1 MPLRPKSPTRTS
13 RSLFHYFPSLLG
25 LALSFFAF
33 PLSAEPP
40 AASEQTIPDISRD
53 PSDLPGPQ
61 GKRPPKLVKATLH
74 AVEVEGR
81 LAEGASFPYWT
92 FDGQVPG
99 PFLRVRVGDTLE
111 IHLANDPKSRMVHSV
126 DFHAAWGFSGGAAA
140 TQTIPGQEKI
150 FTFRALNPGLYLY
163 HCGTPMVAQHIANGM
178 YGLILVE
185 PAGGLPKVDREFYIM
200 EAEIYTSA
208 PMGSRGPQT
217 SDVAKILRSEPEY
230 FVFNGSVGALS
241 RHPLRA
247 NAGEKIRI
255 YFGNPGPNFASNLHL
270 LGAVLEHVSP
280 DGSVLSPL
288 RENTCS
294 LFVPAGG
301 AGFLE
306 FAPKVSGRYPLM
318 DHFFARME
326 KGLGGELIVE
336 GPSAPTVSHEGPET
350 PTDKTRRAP
359 SR

>member
-1 MPLRPKSPTRTS
+1 MPTS
-13 RSLFHYFPSLLG
+13 RLLFHYILSLLA
-25 LALSFFAF
+25 LALFFFAF
-33 PLSAEPP
+33 HLSAEPS
-40 AASEQTIPDISRD
+40 ATSEQTIPDISRD
-53 PSDLPGPQ
+53 PSDLPGLQ
-61 GKRPPKLVKATLH
+61 GKRPPKLVKVTLH
-74 AVEVEGR
+74 AIEVEGR
-81 LAEGASFPYWT
+81 LADGASFPYWT
-92 FDGQVPG
+92 FNGKVPG

-111 IHLANDPKSRMVHSV
+111 IHLANDSTSRMVHSV
-126 DFHAAWGFSGGAAA
+126 DFHAAWGFSGGAAV
-140 TQTIPGQEKI
+140 TQTIPGQEKV

-185 PAGGLPKVDREFYIM
+185 PVGGLPKVDREFYIV

-208 PMGSRGPQT
+208 PMGSHGPQT
-217 SDVAKILRSEPEY
+217 SDITKILRSEPEY

-247 NAGEKIRI
+247 KVGEKIRI
-255 YFGNPGPNFASNLHL
+255 YFGNAGPNFSSNLHL

-294 LFVPAGG
+294 LFIPAGG
-301 AGFLE
+301 AGFVE
-306 FAPKVSGRYPLM
+306 FTPKVSGRYPLM

-336 GPSAPTVSHEGPET
+336 GPSDPVVSHEGPQT
-350 PTDKTRRAP
+350 PTGRTTQTP
-359 SR
+359 SH

>member
-1 MPLRPKSPTRTS
+1 MPPRQKHRTPTS
-13 RSLFHYFPSLLG
+13 GPAFLFIPSLLA

-33 PLSAEPP
+33 AASADPP
-40 AASEQTIPDISRD
+40 AASDGAVPDISRD
-53 PSDLPGPQ
+53 PSDLPGPL
-61 GKRPPKLVKATLH
+61 GKRPPKLVKVTLH
-74 AVEVEGR
+74 TIEREGK

-140 TQTIPGQEKI
+140 TQTIPGQEKV

-185 PAGGLPKVDREFYIM
+185 PVGGLPKVDREFYVM

-208 PMGSRGPQT
+208 PIGSRGPQT
-217 SDVAKILRSEPEY
+217 SDLTKILRSEPEY

-255 YFGNPGPNFASNLHL
+255 YFGNAGPNFSSNLHL
-270 LGAVLEHVSP
+270 LGAVLEHISP

-301 AGFLE
+301 SGFLE

-336 GPSAPTVSHEGPET
+336 GPSDPAISHEGPAT
-350 PTDKTRRAP
+350 PSGKTKRS